1 MNLII
6 PVAGKS
12 SRYPGM
18 RPKWLLT
25 HPSGKL
31 MVVESIAGLDLDT
44 FKKIYVVALQEHES
58 QYGFSEGLGR
68 CFFDAFGESTYK
80 KLDIVLL
87 DSETRN
93 QPETIFQAIEKKNIQ
108 GPIFIKDSDNFFK
121 CSVSHGN
128 FVTTYDIST
137 MESVNAGNKSYV
149 VTDDNGIITSI
160 VEKKVISSEF
170 CAGGYS
176 FESAGI
182 FRDSF
187 VKLRDH
193 DSLYISHMIYSMML
207 DGAEFGT
214 DLASSY
220 IDWGTLRDWN
230 EYKSSFSAIFIDMDG
245 VLVENS
251 GRYFGNLWG
260 STGPLEKNVKKI
272 RDLYDTGKCQIIITT
287 SRDGS
292 FEEATKNQLE
302 RIGVKYHKII
312 FNLMHCKRVIVNDH
326 APTNPYRSCDAINI
340 KRNSDTLSEKI
351 REIISEK

>member
-1 MNLII
+1 LNLII

-31 MVVESIAGLDLDT
+31 MVVESISGLDLDA
-44 FKKIYVVALQEHES
+44 FEKIYVIALQEHES
-58 QYGFSEGLGR
+58 QYSFSEGVNK
-68 CFFDAFGESTYK
+68 CFLDAFGSDISS

-87 DSETRN
+87 DHETRN
-93 QPETIFQAIEKKNIQ
+93 QPETIFQAIEKRNIR
-108 GPIFIKDSDNFFK
+108 GPIFIKDSDNFFE
-121 CSVSHGN
+121 CSVKSGN

-176 FESAGI
+176 FESASI
-182 FRDSF
+182 FKESF
-187 VKLRDH
+187 LNLRDH
-193 DSLYISHMIYSMML
+193 KDLYISHMIYSMML
-207 DGAEFGT
+207 DGVEFAT
-214 DLASSY
+214 VSASDY

-230 EYKSSFSAIFIDMDG
+230 EYKSSFSTIFIDMDG

-251 GRYFGNLWG
+251 GRYFGKLWG

-272 RDLYDTGKCQIIITT
+272 RDLYNTGKCQIIITT
-287 SRDGS
+287 SRDKS
-292 FEEATKNQLE
+292 FEEVTKDQLE
-302 RIGVKYHKII
+302 RIGVKYHQII

-326 APTNPYRSCDAINI
+326 APTNPYRSCDSINI
-340 KRNSDTLSEKI
+340 KRNSDSLSEKI
-351 REIISEK
+351 REIILEK

>member
-1 MNLII
+1 
-6 PVAGKS
+6 
-12 SRYPGM
+12 M

-25 HPSGKL
+25 HPSGNL
-31 MVVESIAGLDLDT
+31 MVAESISGLNLDK
-44 FKKIYVVALQEHES
+44 FKKIYVVALQQHEI
-58 QYGFSEGLGR
+58 QYSFSEGLNK
-68 CFFDAFGESTYK
+68 CFFDSFGSDVSN

-87 DSETRN
+87 ESETKN
-93 QPETIFQAIEKKNIQ
+93 QPETIFEAIEKRNIQ
-108 GPIFIKDSDNFFK
+108 GPIFIKDSDNFFE
-121 CSVSHGN
+121 CNVTPGN

-176 FESAGI
+176 FESANI

-187 VKLRDH
+187 LKLRDH
-193 DSLYISHMIYSMML
+193 NNLYISHMIYSMML

-214 DLASSY
+214 APASDY
-220 IDWGTLRDWN
+220 IDWGTLKEWN
-230 EYKSSFSAIFIDMDG
+230 EYKSSFSTIFIDMDG

-251 GRYFGNLWG
+251 GRYFGRLWG
-260 STGPLEKNVKKI
+260 STEPLEKNVKKI
-272 RDLYDTGKCQIIITT
+272 RSLYDTGKCQIIITT
-287 SRDGS
+287 SRDSS
-292 FEEATKNQLE
+292 FEKATKDQLE
-302 RIGVKYHKII
+302 RIGVKYHQII

>member
-25 HPSGKL
+25 HPSGNL
-31 MVVESIAGLDLDT
+31 MIIESISGLDLDS
-44 FKKIYVVALQEHES
+44 FSNIFVVGLQEHED
-58 QYGFSEGLGR
+58 QYCFSEGVKR
-68 CFFDAFGESTYK
+68 CFFNAFGDRVCK

-87 DSETRN
+87 EEETKN
-93 QPETIFQAIEKKNIQ
+93 QPETIFQVIEKRNIQ

-121 CSVSHGN
+121 CDVIPGN
-128 FVTTYDIST
+128 FVTTYDISS

-176 FESAGI
+176 FESANI
-182 FRDSF
+182 FKESF
-187 VKLRDH
+187 LKLRDH
-193 DSLYISHMIYSMML
+193 SDLYISHMIYSMML
-207 DGAEFGT
+207 DGIEFGT
-214 DLASSY
+214 ELASQY

-230 EYKSSFSAIFIDMDG
+230 EYKSSFSTIFIDMDG

-251 GRYFGNLWG
+251 GRYFGRLWG
-260 STGPLEKNVKKI
+260 STEPLERNVKKI

-287 SRDGS
+287 SRDES
-292 FEEATKNQLE
+292 FKEVTKSQLE
-302 RIGVKYHKII
+302 RIGVKYHQII

-340 KRNSDTLSEKI
+340 KRNSDLLSEKI
-351 REIISEK
+351 REIILEK

>member
-31 MVVESIAGLDLDT
+31 MVVESISGLNLDI
-44 FKKIYVVALQEHES
+44 FERIFVVALQEHES
-58 QYGFSEGLGR
+58 QYCFSEGVNR
-68 CFFDAFGESTYK
+68 CFFDTFGKDVHK

-87 DSETRN
+87 PRETEN
-93 QPETIFQAIEKKNIQ
+93 QPETIFQAIEKRNIK
-108 GPIFIKDSDNFFK
+108 GPIFIKDSDNFFN
-121 CSVSHGN
+121 CDVRSGN
-128 FVTTYDIST
+128 FVTTFDISS

-160 VEKKVISSEF
+160 VEKRVISSEF

-176 FESAGI
+176 FESASI
-182 FRDSF
+182 FRESF
-187 VKLRDH
+187 LKLRH
-193 DSLYISHMIYSMML
+193 HSNLYISHMIYSMML
-207 DGAEFGT
+207 DGIEFGT
-214 DLASSY
+214 ELAGSY
-220 IDWGTLRDWN
+220 IDWGTIKEWN
-230 EYKSSFSAIFIDMDG
+230 EYKSSFSTIFIDIDG

-251 GRYFGNLWG
+251 GRYFGKLWG
-260 STGPLEKNVKKI
+260 ETKPLEENVKKV
-272 RDLYDTGKCQIIITT
+272 RELYDSGKCQIIVTT
-287 SRDGS
+287 SRDES
-292 FEEATKNQLE
+292 FKKTTEVQLE
-302 RIGVKYHKII
+302 RIGIRYHQII

-340 KRNSDTLSEKI
+340 KRNSDSLSEKI
-351 REIISEK
+351 REIILEK